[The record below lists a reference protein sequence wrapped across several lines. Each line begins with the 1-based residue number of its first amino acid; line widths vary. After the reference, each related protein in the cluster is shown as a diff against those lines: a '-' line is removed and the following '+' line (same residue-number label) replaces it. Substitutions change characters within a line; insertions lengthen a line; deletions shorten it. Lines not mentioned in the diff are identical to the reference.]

1 MGRLRVF
8 ARFQSKEEHEALVE
22 GLLRAGKLRQQIE
35 LYRTYRQMGV
45 RTLEQAKQYEANK
58 RLREKDAKARK
69 QKDRES
75 APYLLQ
81 SSTAASQQSASSSQQ
96 QQSQGDFYDDF
107 ASGAA
112 GKLTGRRRG
121 RDSSSSSLH
130 EDGINAAASSGR
142 KSFRGSSGAL
152 DSMAE
157 SAPVTTGAGAG
168 TYYNRGS
175 GEQAVA
181 GAWQEDPAVIAR
193 APGGDLLSDLEIHLC
208 SQVPMMPLHYL
219 AAKDALVR
227 CACSQHCYRTLF
239 HYSPVFILHFQPFRE
254 AYRNG
259 SLTQDGVKRLLKV

>member
-96 QQSQGDFYDDF
+96 QSQGEFYDDF
-107 ASGAA
+107 A

-121 RDSSSSSLH
+121 RDSSSSSLQ
-130 EDGINAAASSGR
+130 EDGINAAASNGR

-157 SAPVTTGAGAG
+157 SAPATTGAGAG
-168 TYYNRGS
+168 PYYNRGS
-175 GEQAVA
+175 GEQAVT

-208 SQVPMMPLHYL
+208 SQVPMLPLHYL
-219 AAKDALVR
+219 AAKDTLVR

-239 HYSPVFILHFQPFRE
+239 HDEPVFYLCFKPFRE

-259 SLTQDGVKRLLKV
+259 SLTQDGVKRLLKVL

>member
-75 APYLLQ
+75 APYLLSQ
-81 SSTAASQQSASSSQQ
+81 SSSAAAQSQQSAFSSQ

-107 ASGAA
+107 GNGAS
-112 GKLTGRRRG
+112 KLTGRRRG
-121 RDSSSSSLH
+121 RDSSSSSLQ
-130 EDGINAAASSGR
+130 EDGNSASAINSNGR
-142 KSFRGSSGAL
+142 KSFRGSSCAL
-152 DSMAE
+152 DSLAE
-157 SAPVTTGAGAG
+157 SADNTNKAASTATAGAG
-168 TYYNRGS
+168 PGPYYNRGS
-175 GEQAVA
+175 GEQAVT

-219 AAKDALVR
+219 AAKDSLVR
-227 CACSQHCYRTLF
+227 YGWSRRRCTKLF
-239 HYSPVFILHFQPFRE
+239 PNITDFLFI
-254 AYRNG
+254 
-259 SLTQDGVKRLLKV
+259 T